1 MMIGLILAAGKGT
14 RMRPYSNAINKE
26 MSLIGESPVIE
37 YNVKALADAGVR
49 KAFIVLGEGKWQIF
63 EYLRDG
69 SRFNIALSYIY
80 QDLGE
85 KEEKKGTAKAIQV
98 AEEWVNDDFIVIYG
112 DSFFHPYDFLRS
124 EIELHEEKKA
134 DVTMGI
140 YMMKEY
146 KDYGIVRIE
155 GERVVDIL
163 EKATQEEAEK
173 TRVDDMFAVNSG
185 PIVFTRE
192 VFSYIKKTP
201 VSPAGEYWITDTIR
215 LMIKD
220 GKKVLAYRIPEGV
233 FWRDIGRMKHRM
245 EAEAYF
251 LSKHYEYTGVLN
263 RK

>member
-1 MMIGLILAAGKGT
+1 MIGLILAAGKGT

-37 YNVKALADAGVR
+37 YNVKALADAGIR

-112 DSFFHPYDFLRS
+112 DSFFYPYDFLRS
-124 EIELHEEKKA
+124 EIELHQMEKA

-146 KDYGIVRIE
+146 KDYGIVQTH
-155 GERVVDIL
+155 GGRVVDIL
-163 EKATQEEAEK
+163 EKATEEEAEK
-173 TRVDDMFAVNSG
+173 TKVDDMFAVNSG
-185 PIVFTRE
+185 PLVFTRG
-192 VFSYIKKTP
+192 VFPYIRRTP

-220 GKKVLAYRIPEGV
+220 GRKVLAYRIPEGV

-245 EAEAYF
+245 EAEAYL
-251 LSKHYEYTGVLN
+251 LSKHSDYNMLN